1 MISRINRLHV
11 KYNEFPEVLQRA
23 LDFHLEDT
31 GDVLNSGFSY
41 EWIVYDNPDYD
52 TDCPYQTQ
60 EYVVN
65 VFLLSQGIP
74 ADTAIYIDL

>member
-1 MISRINRLHV
+1 MIKQTNQIHV
-11 KYNEFPEVLQRA
+11 NFEDFPEPQQTA
-23 LDFHLEDT
+23 LTFHLEDA
-31 GDVLNSGFSY
+31 GDVINSGFSY